1 MILTIGG
8 TVLITPEKLR
18 RKMRTAVVPVSPISE
33 ERLVQLRQDGVLGP
47 ISEGEI
53 VELGFKV
60 IAGDPVDNG
69 FISKMMDEEL
79 ERRKR
84 KLRTELAVLEKKQ
97 KDYEEMQRYYE
108 EYLKAEEKVER
119 ALIKTQSQID
129 EMLRLIKAKEKGGI
143 RGDQG

>member
-1 MILTIGG
+1 M
-8 TVLITPEKLR
+8 TPEKLR

-33 ERLVQLRQDGVLGP
+33 ERLAQLRQDGVLGP

-53 VELGFKV
+53 VELGFEV
-60 IAGDPVDNG
+60 IAGDTVDNG

-79 ERRKR
+79 ERRKK
-84 KLRTELAVLEKKQ
+84 KLRTELAVLEKKR

>member
-1 MILTIGG
+1 MMA
-8 TVLITPEKLR
+8 PEKHR
-18 RKMRTAVVPVSPISE
+18 RKMRTVVVPISPISE
-33 ERLVQLRQDGVLGP
+33 ERLAQLRRDGVLGP

-60 IAGDPVDNG
+60 IADDPVDNG

-79 ERRKR
+79 ERRKK
-84 KLRTELAVLEKKQ
+84 KLQTELAVLEKKR

-108 EYLKAEEKVER
+108 EYLRAEEKVER

>member
-1 MILTIGG
+1 MA
-8 TVLITPEKLR
+8 PEKHR
-18 RKMRTAVVPVSPISE
+18 RKMRTVAVPVSPISE
-33 ERLVQLRQDGVLGP
+33 ERLAQLRQDGVLGP

-53 VELGFKV
+53 VELGFKI

-79 ERRKR
+79 ERRKK
-84 KLRTELAVLEKKQ
+84 KLQTELAVLEKKQ
-97 KDYEEMQRYYE
+97 KDYEEMQRYYD

>member
-1 MILTIGG
+1 M
-8 TVLITPEKLR
+8 TPEKLR

-33 ERLVQLRQDGVLGP
+33 ERLAQLRQDGVLGP

-53 VELGFKV
+53 VELGFEV

-79 ERRKR
+79 ERRKK
-84 KLRTELAVLEKKQ
+84 KLRTELAVLEKKR